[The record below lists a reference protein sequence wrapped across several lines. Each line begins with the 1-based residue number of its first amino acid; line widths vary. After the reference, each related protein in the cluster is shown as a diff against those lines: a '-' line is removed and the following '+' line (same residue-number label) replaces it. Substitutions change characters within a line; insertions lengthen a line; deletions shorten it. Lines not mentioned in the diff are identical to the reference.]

1 MTDYQGNDR
10 ARPGSYLG
18 SAPQAGGFGRRAAP
32 AAPAG
37 YTPSSYTPGTYA
49 AAPRAVDSDA
59 LSPLARQ
66 VIAEHRADLARPAEI
81 EYHIGGHDIQYVE
94 IILDPGEAVVAEHGA
109 LIWKDD
115 AVEYSI
121 VLGDGSNDRAHIGSK
136 LLSAGASMIS
146 GESLTISQFRHS
158 GGLGSGDKA
167 RVALGGKLPG
177 TIVPVLLADTGGTL
191 ICHRSAFLAGAKG
204 VEVSASLR
212 DDIMGGLFGAE
223 GFMAQTLTGTGWVF
237 LHVGGA
243 LIERT
248 LDRGQ
253 LIQVDS
259 GCVVA
264 HEPTVRVSV
273 GFAGGVGASLLGGEG
288 LLLATVAGPGKVWI
302 QTLPFQRIADA
313 IAQTGGPSA
322 GSVVRDGIGEGVSYG
337 IGHGVS
343 HAVKDGGFDLLKK
356 IF

>member
-18 SAPQAGGFGRRAAP
+18 SAPATGGFGRRAAP

-37 YTPSSYTPGTYA
+37 YTPSSYAPGTYA
-49 AAPRAVDSDA
+49 AAPHAMDSDT
-59 LSPLARQ
+59 LSPLAQQ
-66 VIAEHRADLARPAEI
+66 VIADHRADLSRPAEI

-115 AVEYSI
+115 AVDYSI
-121 VLGDGSNDRAHIGSK
+121 VLGDGSNDAAHIGSK

-158 GGLGSGDKA
+158 GGRDKA

-177 TIVPVLLADTGGTL
+177 TIVPVLLSDIGGTL

-204 VEVSASLR
+204 VVVSASLR
-212 DDIMGGLFGAE
+212 DDVMGGLFGAE

-253 LIQVDS
+253 VIQVDS

-264 HEPTVRVSV
+264 HESTVRVSV
-273 GFAGGVGASLLGGEG
+273 GFAGGVGASLIGGEG

-302 QTLPFQRIADA
+302 QTLPFQRVADA
-313 IAQTGGPSA
+313 IAQTGGPSV
-322 GSVVRDGIGEGVSYG
+322 GSVVRDGMGEGMSHG
-337 IGHGVS
+337 IGQGVS

-356 IF
+356 LF